1 MTHPLK
7 GFPNRVIYTD
17 FRTRHATL
25 APKEAHKAMKLVKR
39 PVTEEKKNIAATHA
53 IMDKVNLV
61 GEKLTLGSSS
71 EPVSLVSWEKSVMTG
86 SMTWL
91 PCSKKQL
98 ELSMQEESI
107 RSLLVVQRTIRNY
120 MNGKKWL

>member
-1 MTHPLK
+1 MLLTHPLK

-17 FRTRHATL
+17 FRTRYAIL
-25 APKEAHKAMKLVKR
+25 APKEAHNAMKLVKR

-61 GEKLTLGSSS
+61 GEKLTPRSSS

-91 PCSKKQL
+91 PCSK
-98 ELSMQEESI
+98 
-107 RSLLVVQRTIRNY
+107 
-120 MNGKKWL
+120 